1 MNFSPD
7 RPIQR
12 IEDDALGREPFVR
25 SIESAIRGWKDKE
38 SLVIAIT
45 GPWGSGKSSVKHM
58 VKDCLADFMGDTRQ
72 IIEFNPWQW
81 AGQERLAE
89 AFFREIEIA
98 LEKSPSPDIRKVAA
112 LWRLYA
118 ARLQLGAFISDRT
131 SQAIAVGLGFA
142 LGSGATWSFFA
153 DHPAVSILSVFGLAA
168 ILVGLKVIPWISEL
182 VSRWSD
188 IKGARVEVCEQSL
201 EDAKKA
207 LRKQLEE
214 FSKPIVVI
222 VDDIDRLTADQIGY
236 LFQLVKANADFPNLV
251 YVLLMESRIVE
262 RSLDSITAG
271 NGKDYLGK
279 IVQVQLPL
287 PLPGRSKIIGILE
300 REVLA
305 LIHEPVPLTG
315 FEEREWAS
323 AFIVFS
329 PLFRTLRDVN
339 RFINVLAF
347 DISVLR
353 GKHTLSVN
361 VVDLVGLVALKVL
374 HEKVYHQL
382 PGVKYFLTRCELQG
396 KDDEKVKHARESV
409 FSVSS
414 EGERDL
420 LRPLLTYL
428 FPSFPWED
436 DHLTLRGFNEDKAL
450 RNLRVHHPKNFDR
463 YFVYSI
469 GEHDISPEDFNQLIN
484 ALPSRDEV
492 RAYLRE
498 HFQRGVHISVFER
511 LMAYIDKLEPEHGEP
526 LLTAL
531 FDISDEYLPEWPS
544 DERRML
550 DRFYWAICNKLVM
563 RVEDPDQRLQIFAAA
578 IENTT
583 GLYLPVSEVSLE
595 EPDSNRRSLG
605 LSDEQLQPLHALC
618 VRKIQEWAADGRLIK
633 HSSLGFLL
641 LRWQKWAES
650 TQWKEWIVAQTE
662 TKEGLLAIC
671 SSFLGYTTSTEG
683 TYVRAQLDLLD
694 KLVDISLLEKKLG
707 LLEKAQ
713 LTEQE
718 AEALNPFFRALQDRG
733 ENGRSDEGAG
743 D

>member
-1 MNFSPD
+1 MNFSPEG
-7 RPIQR
+7 PIQR

-45 GPWGSGKSSVKHM
+45 GPWGSGKSSVKYM
-58 VKDCLADFMGDTRQ
+58 VKDCLADSMGDVRQ

-81 AGQERLAE
+81 GGQERLGE
-89 AFFREIEIA
+89 AFFREIEIV
-98 LEKSPSPDIRKVAA
+98 LKKSPSPDSRKVAA

-118 ARLQLGAFISDRT
+118 ARLRLGALISDGT
-131 SQAIAVGLGFA
+131 SQVIAVGLGFVF
-142 LGSGATWSFFA
+142 GSGATWSFFT
-153 DHPAVSILSVFGLAA
+153 DHFAVGILSLFGLAV
-168 ILVGLKVIPWISEL
+168 IFVGLKVIPWISEL

-188 IKGARVEVCEQSL
+188 IKGARVEVYEQSL

-207 LRKQLEE
+207 LRKQLEK
-214 FSKPIVVI
+214 FSKPILVI

-262 RSLDSITAG
+262 KSLDSITAG

-287 PLPGRSKIIGILE
+287 PLPGRLKIIGILE

-305 LIHEPVPLTG
+305 LIQEPVRLTG

-323 AFIVFS
+323 AFIVIS
-329 PLFRTLRDVN
+329 PIFRTLRDVN

-382 PGVKYFLTRCELQG
+382 PRVKYFLTRGEFL
-396 KDDEKVKHARESV
+396 DRDEEVKRVRECV
-409 FSVSS
+409 LSVSS

-420 LRPLLTYL
+420 LRPLLAYL
-428 FPSFPWED
+428 FPSFPWD
-436 DHLTLRGFNEDKAL
+436 DDRFALRGFNEDTAL
-450 RNLRVHHPKNFDR
+450 RNLRVQHPKTFDR

-469 GEHDISPEDFNQLIN
+469 GEDDISPEDFEQL
-484 ALPSRDEV
+484 LHVLLSRDGA
-492 RAYLRE
+492 RAYLQDR
-498 HFQRGVHISVFER
+498 FKRGVYISVFER
-511 LMAYIDKLEPEHGEP
+511 LTAYIDTLEPEHVQP

-544 DERRML
+544 DERTML

-563 RVEDPDQRLQIFAAA
+563 RIEDNNKRLQISQLRLKKPRDFICRSPRFHYRSRIA
-578 IENTT
+578 IE
-583 GLYLPVSEVSLE
+583 
-595 EPDSNRRSLG
+595 
-605 LSDEQLQPLHALC
+605 
-618 VRKIQEWAADGRLIK
+618 
-633 HSSLGFLL
+633 
-641 LRWQKWAES
+641 
-650 TQWKEWIVAQTE
+650 
-662 TKEGLLAIC
+662 
-671 SSFLGYTTSTEG
+671 
-683 TYVRAQLDLLD
+683 DLW
-694 KLVDISLLEKKLG
+694 V
-707 LLEKAQ
+707 
-713 LTEQE
+713 
-718 AEALNPFFRALQDRG
+718 
-733 ENGRSDEGAG
+733 
-743 D
+743 